1 MTSFNLRRAT
11 AWVAWGVAAS
21 VVACSEPDDDEVFLD
36 DPYAYRE
43 HEPDFLSPEELVEFY
58 AVQDATL
65 ARYGLPEDASRQRGA
80 PGARPPVA
88 VSAPLAAGRIRDE
101 ILAAEHEAAVRY
113 VDVSLVTDLFQLMRT
128 LSRKYEVPYEIVY
141 MMAYQESK
149 FRQFRDWD
157 PARCLISGDGG
168 YGIMQVTPRVL
179 SPTVASAIDLGRL
192 CASPA
197 YNLETGVM
205 LLRAKFD
212 YYSDPARVP
221 IGSPPDPTLLETWY
235 WTVASYNGLSGI
247 NNPNAYVD
255 GPRTW
260 HVRDKRTGKVFTFT
274 RTEAYQ
280 DAVWSWIGE
289 RFGITLSKIP
299 LSEIVASGRPEFKRY
314 DLPQP
319 THAMT
324 IIESERLGSS
334 LARVTYAAANPD
346 GTLDVDLTGGG
357 GFVFTGV
364 PAAAYYR
371 LMLAEASEQTKD
383 AYFRAAIYPSYP
395 YTEK

>member
-1 MTSFNLRRAT
+1 MTSFNLRRAA
-11 AWVAWGVAAS
+11 AWVACVVAAS
-21 VVACSEPDDDEVFLD
+21 VVACSEPDEAEVFLD

-43 HEPDFLSPEELVEFY
+43 HEPDFLSPEELAEFY

-65 ARYGLPEDASRQRGA
+65 ARYGVPEDASSQRGA
-80 PGARPPVA
+80 PGPRPPVVA
-88 VSAPLAAGRIRDE
+88 DAPLAAGRIRDE
-101 ILAAEHEAAVRY
+101 ILAAEHEAARRY

-128 LSRKYEVPYEIVY
+128 LSRKYEVPYEIIY

-157 PARCLISGDGG
+157 PRHCLISEDEG
-168 YGIMQVTPRVL
+168 YGIMQVTPKVQ
-179 SPTVASAIDLGRL
+179 SPSVRRAIDLRRL
-192 CASPA
+192 CSSPA
-197 YNLETGVM
+197 YNLETGVL
-205 LLRAKFD
+205 LLRAKYD
-212 YYSDPARVP
+212 YFTAARRMP
-221 IGSPPDPTLLETWY
+221 IGEPPDATLLETWY
-235 WTVASYNGLSGI
+235 WTVAAYNGLSEI
-247 NNPNAYVD
+247 NNPNSYRS

-260 HVRDKRTGKVFTFT
+260 RVRDKESGKIFVFT
-274 RTEAYQ
+274 RTMAYQ
-280 DAVWSWIGE
+280 DAVWSWIQE
-289 RFGITLSKIP
+289 RFGIALSKVST
-299 LSEIVASGRPEFKRY
+299 SEIAASGAPRFKRY

-324 IIESERLGSS
+324 ITESERLGSS

-364 PAAAYYR
+364 PADAYYR